1 MTNHTNYLK
10 MKLLSLAAEAR
21 EHLIETRV
29 QRRPGRP
36 ARLIASE
43 NAPGEVRAAGARL
56 DPVAAPGPPGPRG
69 GLGSKVDRN
78 LPVVE

>member
-1 MTNHTNYLK
+1 MTSQQPRHTYLK
-10 MKLLSLAAEAR
+10 IKLLSLPAEAR

-43 NAPGEVRAAGARL
+43 NAPGEDRAAGARL
-56 DPVAAPGPPGPRG
+56 DQLRA
-69 GLGSKVDRN
+69 
-78 LPVVE
+78 VEDHQRVPALQ